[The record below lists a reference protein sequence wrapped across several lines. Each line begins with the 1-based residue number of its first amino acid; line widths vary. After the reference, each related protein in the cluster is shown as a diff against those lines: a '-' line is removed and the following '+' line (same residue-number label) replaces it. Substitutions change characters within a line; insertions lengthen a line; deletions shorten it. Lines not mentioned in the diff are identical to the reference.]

1 MKRPSGAL
9 PPSWTLH
16 LDSRLPLLIMASHRL
31 ASPSFSTQAVGISPS
46 PELPMRSPTLLSRCV
61 ILINQLW
68 VASSVQERMWLRVDD
83 GRVGQ
88 VRRTTSVFIRGGS
101 PSSPIPLYAMQTNQA
116 LA

>member
-1 MKRPSGAL
+1 
-9 PPSWTLH
+9 
-16 LDSRLPLLIMASHRL
+16 
-31 ASPSFSTQAVGISPS
+31 
-46 PELPMRSPTLLSRCV
+46 MRSPTLLSRCV

-116 LA
+116 LAEMWQLFESLPCRSVLLPLLLLCCFH